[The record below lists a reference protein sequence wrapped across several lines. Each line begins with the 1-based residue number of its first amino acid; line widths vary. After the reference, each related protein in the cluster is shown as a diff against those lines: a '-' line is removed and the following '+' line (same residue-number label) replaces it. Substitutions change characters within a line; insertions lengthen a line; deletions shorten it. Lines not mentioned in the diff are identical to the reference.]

1 MKNYTITV
9 NGVAYNVTVEENG
22 SAPAASA
29 ASAPAAQPAP
39 APSAPK
45 APAQQGSITVE
56 APMPGN
62 ILDVKVKT
70 GDSVTKGATLVIL
83 EAMKMENEIVSP
95 CDGTIASVNV
105 SKGESVDAGK
115 ILITLV

>member
-29 ASAPAAQPAP
+29 ASASAQPTP

-62 ILDVKVKT
+62 ILDVKVKA

-95 CDGTIASVNV
+95 SDGTIASVNV

-115 ILITLV
+115 ILITLD